1 MGGEPDL
8 LSRETVHR
16 LIGALNRMFQGLQ
29 REVEA
34 FVLAHIAGMP
44 VLLVGPHGSGKTRLT
59 KAFYSMLCLDGRPL
73 KTFSLLLKEKHTIH
87 DVFYRYDLPA
97 LMRGEEKIVPLAVDA
112 EAVFLDEI
120 FANLQ
125 VLAALKDFL
134 EERLVDRFR
143 ARWLFF
149 TAATNPR
156 NQFYET
162 LLDLRNYADIDRF
175 GVAITIGNRS
185 GAKLGEIIY
194 EMSRERGEAP
204 LGFRVDVSNLGEI
217 RQEIRSL
224 EVSARAYAFLTLLC
238 HSLTVCYFTD
248 LRDGNSRARI
258 DKFMVLRELPC
269 RYCRYGQNDGHFCS
283 RYAAS
288 PNRLARDT
296 LMLARAYAWLEGKEK
311 ADQNHV
317 VKALHY
323 TLPHRL
329 YVIDDKLLERVPT
342 ITCVAE
348 RCLEEFTGL
357 LAVWKSRQWLQM
369 LSHAILNALYL
380 KQEFRDVKREFW
392 EDPVMLSFAED
403 LEAMVAERRPRLA
416 GIISKLSDPQLL
428 AEIAYKADTALR
440 RAAEERM
447 RELRGLVEVTAR
459 DIAQA
464 GKLIKR
470 LLMAGAEIDEKTLE
484 KLSSAIKEG
493 RSFYTSGK
501 GFEIRVVGGTMIVS
515 AEGELGKAIRD

>member
-1 MGGEPDL
+1 MERMAEQGIL
-8 LSRETVHR
+8 KAVVTKHAARR
-16 LIGALNRMFQGLQ
+16 L
-29 REVEA
+29 VERRA
-34 FVLAHIAGMP
+34 KDYKKLDRKVLANI
-44 VLLVGPHGSGKTRLT
+44 VENV
-59 KAFYSMLCLDGRPL
+59 L
-73 KTFSLLLKEKHTIH
+73 KTGKYRAFTE
-87 DVFYRYDLPA
+87 DVLIWTKKY
-97 LMRGEEKIVPLAVDA
+97 
-112 EAVFLDEI
+112 
-120 FANLQ
+120 
-125 VLAALKDFL
+125 VLVSSFEPSGTLVVKTVIGKDFL
-134 EERLVDRFR
+134 EEKLVDRFQ

-175 GVAITIGNRS
+175 GVAITVGNRS
-185 GAKLGEIIY
+185 GAKLSEIIY

-204 LGFRVDVSNLGEI
+204 RDFRVDVSNLEEVRREI
-217 RQEIRSL
+217 KGVR
-224 EVSARAYAFLTLLC
+224 VSARAYAFLTLLC
-238 HSLTVCYFTD
+238 HSLTACYFTD
-248 LRDGNSRARI
+248 LRDSNSRARI
-258 DKFMVLRELPC
+258 DKFMVLKELPC

-296 LMLARAYAWLEGKEK
+296 LMLARAYAWLEGREE

-317 VKALHY
+317 VKALRY

-329 YVIDDKLLERVPT
+329 YVVNERLLEKVPT
-342 ITCVAE
+342 ITCVSE

-357 LAVWKSRQWLQM
+357 LAVWKSRRWLQM
-369 LSHAILNALYL
+369 LSHAVLNALYL

-392 EDPVMLSFAED
+392 EDPVMLSFVED

-416 GIISKLSDPQLL
+416 GMIPKLSDPQLL

-447 RELRGLVEVTAR
+447 RKLRGFVEVTAR
-459 DIAQA
+459 DVAQA
-464 GKLIKR
+464 GKLIKK
-470 LLMAGAEIDEKTLE
+470 LLMAGAEIDERILE
-484 KLSSAIKEG
+484 KLSSAVKEG

-501 GFEIRVVGGTMIVS
+501 GFEIKVVGGTMVVS